1 MSGTTG
7 ELSKM
12 PAASNE
18 EELIS
23 EILSQQKNEDLS
35 SNENDVSAACANCG
49 KEGSNLNIC
58 NKCKAVKYCNAKC
71 KKRHRSKHK
80 KQCERRVAELHDEAL
95 FREPPPGHGDGPICF
110 LRLPS
115 MGSGRKYMTCCG
127 KMICSGCC
135 RADVYDNQGKII
147 VGKKCHFCRTPPPTS
162 HEEILE
168 RLEKRMEVG
177 DAFAF
182 YMMGCAYS
190 HGRYGLTR
198 DSAKAM
204 ALWRKAA
211 KFGYNDIGHAYHYG
225 DGVERDAKIASHYYE
240 IAAMEG
246 DSYARGNLGYSE
258 ENAGNYDKAL
268 KHYMIAVWFYSL
280 S

>member
-1 MSGTTG
+1 
-7 ELSKM
+7 
-12 PAASNE
+12 
-18 EELIS
+18 
-23 EILSQQKNEDLS
+23 
-35 SNENDVSAACANCG
+35 
-49 KEGSNLNIC
+49 
-58 NKCKAVKYCNAKC
+58 
-71 KKRHRSKHK
+71 
-80 KQCERRVAELHDEAL
+80 
-95 FREPPPGHGDGPICF
+95 
-110 LRLPS
+110 
-115 MGSGRKYMTCCG
+115 
-127 KMICSGCC
+127 
-135 RADVYDNQGKII
+135 
-147 VGKKCHFCRTPPPTS
+147 
-162 HEEILE
+162 
-168 RLEKRMEVG
+168 MEVG

-182 YMMGCAYS
+182 YMMGCAHS

-240 IAAMEG
+240 LAAMEG